1 MNWSMTICK
10 SMCTQKGG
18 TIYIPS
24 GGFVVI
30 ILTCAVEEIS
40 ATKSGEENG
49 TTSVNNFDT

>member
-18 TIYIPS
+18 AIIPS

-40 ATKSGEENG
+40 ATESGEENR
-49 TTSVNNFDT
+49 TTSVNNFYT

>member
-1 MNWSMTICK
+1 MRQPSELEYDVYTERWCH
-10 SMCTQKGG
+10 
-18 TIYIPS
+18 IPS

-40 ATKSGEENG
+40 ATESGEENW